1 MFNNT
6 ALKVF
11 LICLSGSVQAFAWA
25 GDGFYNQYQK
35 GWFWHETVSE
45 LEPETEPE
53 PEPNQV
59 PAPTNTEDK
68 MVNIDAEWLK
78 VNLPQLQSN
87 AINNPTNENLGAF
100 YAAQRLMLDISSKFA
115 TNTSDFFRKEASWL
129 SEDHRRPTEAFM
141 LDRFKEDV
149 QKAQE
154 PVIDKIATQAGL
166 WFFYS
171 STCPYCIKQLP
182 LIKHLASRYGLNV
195 LYVSLDGGS
204 IPDIPEDK
212 IVIDVDGRA
221 STQFSV
227 TVTPTTFLVS
237 NDGTKFELLSNG
249 VSSLSKLQ
257 DALVNVAHKY
267 SWISDDEFQS
277 VQSVRGTN
285 VLANG
290 QLQVKESELSNPA
303 FLYDALQ
310 NRVDLTNSPIG
321 TPIRIGVNQ

>member
-11 LICLSGSVQAFAWA
+11 IICLFGGGQTFALA
-25 GDGFYNQYQK
+25 ADGFYNQSQR
-35 GWFWHETVSE
+35 GWFWHEPVPES
-45 LEPETEPE
+45 ETEPE
-53 PEPNQV
+53 AETEPDQV
-59 PAPTNTEDK
+59 SAPPTTDEK

-78 VNLPQLQSN
+78 ENLPQLQAN

-115 TNTSDFFRKEASWL
+115 TNTSDFFRKEANWL

-141 LDRFKEDV
+141 LTRFKEDV

-154 PVIDKIATQAGL
+154 PVIEKIATQAGL

-204 IPDIPEDK
+204 IPGIPEDK
-212 IVIDVDGRA
+212 IVIDIDGRA

-237 NDGTKFELLSNG
+237 NDATKFELLSNG

-267 SWISDDEFQS
+267 SWISDDEFKS

-310 NRVDLTNSPIG
+310 SRVDLTNSPIG
-321 TPIRIGVNQ
+321 TPIQSGVHQ